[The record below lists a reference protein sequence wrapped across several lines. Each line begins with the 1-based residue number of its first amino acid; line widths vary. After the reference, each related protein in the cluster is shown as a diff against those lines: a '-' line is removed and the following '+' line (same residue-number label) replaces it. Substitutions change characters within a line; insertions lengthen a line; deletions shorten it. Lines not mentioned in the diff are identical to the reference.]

1 MLIHLQLNLIL
12 LVHKILVLLISQRPM
27 LVLISLVP
35 LHLHLCQCLSNPPKR
50 SLLFPLRLKLLAF
63 NQVTKAKLLTKKM
76 KKDVSKKLNLDNKKW
91 KPNSSQLSLKQCMI
105 LTLLRNAQAL
115 LLNLRLK
122 KDVVKQKSSN
132 KLMFLS
138 RERTMILLTMKK
150 NESVNVRKRRL

>member
-35 LHLHLCQCLSNPPKR
+35 LHLCQCLSNPPTR

-105 LTLLRNAQAL
+105 STLLRNAQAL

-138 RERTMILLTMKK
+138 RERTMILLTMRK